1 VFFEDF
7 GLDYKPAGRLA
18 LRRLVRKRGSG
29 WKSHR
34 CEDWAVE
41 MSIPQRARHAA
52 VFGNAWR
59 VWGSWASNGTSVSRR
74 TRGGTIEQ
82 ALISCIIP
90 VYNGEAYLREAI
102 ESVLAQTYRPIEII
116 VADDGSADRTAAFVA
131 GYRDQVRYLFQ
142 PNAGTAA
149 ACNLGLRAAQGDFIA
164 FLAADDLWHVDKLA
178 RQMNCFKRRPELVL
192 CVTHV
197 QNFWIP
203 ELQEEAE
210 RFRNHRISQ
219 PLPGYVPQTL
229 LARRA
234 LFETVG
240 HFNTALRHADSTDWF
255 LRVIEHGAVIDIL
268 PDVLVYR
275 RIHQSNLSRRMASA
289 SRQEYVELVKA
300 TLDRR
305 RRQKKDN

>member
-1 VFFEDF
+1 MP
-7 GLDYKPAGRLA
+7 LP
-18 LRRLVRKRGSG
+18 LV
-29 WKSHR
+29 
-34 CEDWAVE
+34 
-41 MSIPQRARHAA
+41 
-52 VFGNAWR
+52 
-59 VWGSWASNGTSVSRR
+59 
-74 TRGGTIEQ
+74 
-82 ALISCIIP
+82 SCIVP
-90 VYNGEAYLREAI
+90 VLNGERYLREALDSI
-102 ESVLAQTYRPIEII
+102 LAQTYRPMEII
-116 VADDGSADRTAAFVA
+116 VADDGSTDGTAALSA
-131 GYRDQVRYLFQ
+131 DYGGQVRYLFQ

-149 ACNLGLRAAQGDFIA
+149 ACNLGLTVAQGDFVA
-164 FLAADDLWHVDKLA
+164 FLAADDLWHPEKLSRQISRLQA
-178 RQMNCFKRRPELVL
+178 RADLDL
-192 CVTHV
+192 CVTYV

-203 ELQEEAE
+203 ELKEEAD

-255 LRVIEHGAVIDIL
+255 LRVIEHGGVIDIL
-268 PDVLVYR
+268 HDVLVYR

-305 RRQKKDN
+305 RRHMAACVEPSLSVKKDN

>member
-1 VFFEDF
+1 MKE
-7 GLDYKPAGRLA
+7 P
-18 LRRLVRKRGSG
+18 
-29 WKSHR
+29 
-34 CEDWAVE
+34 
-41 MSIPQRARHAA
+41 
-52 VFGNAWR
+52 
-59 VWGSWASNGTSVSRR
+59 
-74 TRGGTIEQ
+74 
-82 ALISCIIP
+82 LISCIVP
-90 VYNGEAYLREAI
+90 VFNEERYIREAL
-102 ESVLAQTYRPIEII
+102 ESIHAQTYRPLEVI
-116 VADDGSADRTAAFVA
+116 VADDGSTDTTAAVVSRY
-131 GYRDQVRYLFQ
+131 GDRVRYLFQ

-149 ACNLGLRAAQGDFIA
+149 ACNLGLRAAQGDFMA

-178 RQMNCFKRRPELVL
+178 RQTNCFKRRPELDL

-210 RFRNHRISQ
+210 RFTNHRISQ
-219 PLPGYVPQTL
+219 PLPGYVPQTV
-229 LARRA
+229 LARRS

-255 LRVIEHGAVIDIL
+255 LRVIEHGGVIDLL

-289 SRQEYVELVKA
+289 SREEYVELVKA

-305 RRQKKDN
+305 RRHKKGN